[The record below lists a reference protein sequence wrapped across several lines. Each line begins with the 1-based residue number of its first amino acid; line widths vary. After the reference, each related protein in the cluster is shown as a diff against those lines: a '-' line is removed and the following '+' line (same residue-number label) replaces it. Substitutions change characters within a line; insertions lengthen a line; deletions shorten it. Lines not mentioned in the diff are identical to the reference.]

1 MHFEESSLLK
11 TIFEKQYVK
20 DEEYYDSLVTEV
32 PRLHRKNLTISII
45 LQRKKGDIQHLN
57 YVLKSFFKIL
67 EEADISQVC
76 NVISTEL
83 KNAGTDDDIRTILY
97 IIPANYWDRLDQ
109 AVRIKTEKLLFE
121 RVNLGRINSFTGK
134 CRGGYGALENW
145 VTAEHL
151 EKFENT
157 KAWTSLVVNKMKSSK
172 VEEKAYVEKFYW
184 KKICKINRDDIDS
197 TLKEYLQNGLRVKDQ
212 AIVKKVEFEIMFEE
226 SHPWWKVF
234 EEELK
239 DFPEIK
245 HCDLYV

>member
-1 MHFEESSLLK
+1 MYFEDSSFLK

-57 YVLKSFFKIL
+57 YVLKSFFKVL

-83 KNAGTDDDIRTILY
+83 KNAVTDDDIRTILY
-97 IIPANYWDRLDQ
+97 IIPAKYWDRLDQ
-109 AVRIKTEKLLFE
+109 AVRVKTEKLLFE

-157 KAWTSLVVNKMKSSK
+157 KAWTSLIVNKMKYSN
-172 VEEKAYVEKFYW
+172 VEEKSLCGKILLEK
-184 KKICKINRDDIDS
+184 N
-197 TLKEYLQNGLRVKDQ
+197 L
-212 AIVKKVEFEIMFEE
+212 
-226 SHPWWKVF
+226 
-234 EEELK
+234 
-239 DFPEIK
+239 
-245 HCDLYV
+245 